1 MYVTQPSLHHD
12 KNKSWTYQNINM
24 FIEIIKEKIL
34 GEHFSFDWL
43 DYSTSS
49 CTFMEQKIKRNNSNR
64 IYGFYLRWLKYNI
77 LQ

>member
-1 MYVTQPSLHHD
+1 
-12 KNKSWTYQNINM
+12 M

-43 DYSTSS
+43 DYIKLYIYGT
-49 CTFMEQKIKRNNSNR
+49 KIKRNNSNR